1 MPHTTKKSKI
11 VIAKPYLTGD
21 DIERVLKDV
30 RFILESGMMMQGAF
44 VEKFE
49 RAFAAYV
56 GVTHARAVSSGTSAL
71 HAIMEYFN
79 VRDAEVLVPVN
90 TFLATPNV
98 VLFAGGKPV
107 FVEMD
112 PETLCLDVDD
122 LKQRI
127 TPKTKGIIVVHLAG
141 LIQPRIEEI
150 EVLCKE
156 RGLFL
161 VEDAS
166 HAHGSS
172 HGGRIA
178 GSFGDAAAFSFLAT
192 KVITTGGEGGI
203 VTTRDGELADRV
215 KSLRFHGE
223 DTTRG
228 IQDRLGYSWRMTE
241 MQAVVGLTQVGR
253 LAEIVEKR
261 MAIAAAYDNA
271 FRGNAYLTTV
281 NVPRG
286 DKNAYYKYPLILA
299 KGVNRLVVKERLE
312 KEFGVSSGTS
322 YWPPCHLQPAYQKA
336 FGYSEGMFPV
346 AEDVLSR
353 TISLPMHCHLTGDE
367 VARVIEAVHKVCE

>member
-1 MPHTTKKSKI
+1 MPTMTNKSKI
-11 VIAKPYLTGD
+11 AIAKPYLTGD
-21 DIERVLKDV
+21 DIERVLKNA
-30 RFILESGMMMQGAF
+30 RLILESGMMMQGAF

-49 RAFAAYV
+49 RAFAHYV
-56 GVTHARAVSSGTSAL
+56 GVPHARAVNSGTSAL
-71 HAIMEYFN
+71 HAILEYYS
-79 VRDAEVLVPVN
+79 VRDSEVLVPVN
-90 TFLATPNV
+90 TFLATSNA

-122 LKQRI
+122 FKRKI

-150 EVLCKE
+150 EAVCKE

-172 HGGRIA
+172 HKGEIA

-203 VTTRDGELADRV
+203 VTTRDSKLASWV

-223 DTTRG
+223 DATRG
-228 IQDRLGYSWRMTE
+228 VQDRIGYSWRMTE
-241 MQAVVGLTQVGR
+241 IQAVVGLTQVER
-253 LAEIVEKR
+253 LTEIVSKR
-261 MAIAAAYDNA
+261 MAIAAAYDRA
-271 FRGNAYLTTV
+271 FRGNKNLKTV
-281 NVPRG
+281 HVPEG
-286 DKNAYYKYPLILA
+286 DRDAYYKYPLILA
-299 KGVNRLVVKERLE
+299 KGMNRLTVKERLE

-336 FGYSEGMFPV
+336 FGYSEGMFPI
-346 AEDVLSR
+346 AEDILSR
-353 TISLPMHCHLTGDE
+353 TISLPMHCHLTDDE
-367 VARVIEAVHKVCE
+367 VARVIEAVEKVCE

>member
-1 MPHTTKKSKI
+1 MPKNKI
-11 VIAKPYLTGD
+11 SISKPYFTES

-30 RFILESGMMMQGAF
+30 RSVFESGMMMQGFF

-49 RAFAAYV
+49 QAFAHYV
-56 GVTHARAVSSGTSAL
+56 GTTHARAVNSGTSAL
-71 HAIMEYFN
+71 HAILEFYN
-79 VRDAEVLVPVN
+79 IRGSEVLVPVN
-90 TFLATPNV
+90 TFLATPNA

-122 LKQRI
+122 LKRKI

-150 EVLCKE
+150 EAICKE
-156 RGLFL
+156 RSLFL
-161 VEDAS
+161 IEDAA

-172 HGGRIA
+172 HQGRVA

-192 KVITTGGEGGI
+192 KVITTGGEGGV
-203 VTTRDGELADRV
+203 VTTRDIKLADRV

-223 DTTRG
+223 DATRG
-228 IQDRLGYSWRMTE
+228 VQDRIGYSWRMTE
-241 MQAVVGLTQVGR
+241 MQAIVGLAQVGR
-253 LAEIVEKR
+253 LTEIVERR
-261 MAIAAAYDNA
+261 MAVAATYDNA
-271 FRGNAYLTTV
+271 FRGNKNLKTV
-281 NVPRG
+281 HVPEG

-299 KGVNRLVVKERLE
+299 KGTNRLVVKERLE

-353 TISLPMHCHLTGDE
+353 TISLPMHCHLTE
-367 VARVIEAVHKVCE
+367 EEISRVIEAVEKICG